1 MKIEHTSDLL
11 HSVLCDCGG
20 QLTLFLVT
28 TLSNIKSI
36 YLHQTTLQG
45 PVISAVPSTDSTS
58 WNHGLLSQHIL
69 YGGTW
74 GYCQDMVQGTSVNTV
89 STC

>member
-11 HSVLCDCGG
+11 HSVLCDCWG

-28 TLSNIKSI
+28 TLSNIKTI

-45 PVISAVPSTDSTS
+45 PVISAVQTVLLGTMGCCHSIYYMEG
-58 WNHGLLSQHIL
+58 HGATVK
-69 YGGTW
+69 TW
-74 GYCQDMVQGTSVNTV
+74 FKVEV
-89 STC
+89 